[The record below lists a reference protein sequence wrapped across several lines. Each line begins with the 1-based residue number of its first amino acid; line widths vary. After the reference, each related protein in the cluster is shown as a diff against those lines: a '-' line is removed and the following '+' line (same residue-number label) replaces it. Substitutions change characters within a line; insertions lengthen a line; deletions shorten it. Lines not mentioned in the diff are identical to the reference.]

1 MDGIIVGTP
10 EAVTDGNAS
19 FNRTE
24 SSTGT
29 YKFSILFY
37 NLTYYFNASTD
48 NSTVSVENPPSS
60 SGGSSSGGIGT
71 SDEPENV
78 EETVVLRIYL
88 QAGESSNY
96 NFNDVVTSA
105 IPVMVV
111 NACKRRFV
119 YLPFR
124 KHFMVLHASTRYI
137 TRKIK
142 DERRYNFRQLG

>member
-1 MDGIIVGTP
+1 MQQVIELIRY
-10 EAVTDGNAS
+10 A
-19 FNRTE
+19 
-24 SSTGT
+24 
-29 YKFSILFY
+29 
-37 NLTYYFNASTD
+37 
-48 NSTVSVENPPSS
+48 
-60 SGGSSSGGIGT
+60 
-71 SDEPENV
+71 
-78 EETVVLRIYL
+78 
-88 QAGESSNY
+88 
-96 NFNDVVTSA
+96 A